1 MPCEASELMRP
12 GEDLLSICLAMHMHH
27 TGASDPLRDE
37 TFDRYRRILNLAIH
51 HWHDPVHSPQFD
63 ECVRNLILATLEECG
78 NNFTPDTKR
87 FPVKNKHLGE

>member
-63 ECVRNLILATLEECG
+63 ECVRNLILATLGEHG
-78 NNFTPDTKR
+78 NSFTPGTSDS
-87 FPVKNKHLGE
+87 P